1 MNRERAYV
9 AGRGAVSAFGVG
21 FPALARGVFG
31 GQRGLEPLRRLASV
45 ECLTEVAGE
54 VPEPVVDAAGGEA
67 GLALHMAIAAAKEAL
82 GEADTASIG
91 LVLSTTKADLG
102 GVQGKGE
109 GLGSPARLARRLGE
123 SLGLG
128 GPQAAVSCACSS
140 GGAATALAARWI
152 ERGHATRVLV
162 VGVDALTPFVLRG
175 FSSLLALDSQPCRPF
190 DRERAG
196 LSLGEGAAALLLS
209 ARENESLRGT
219 FIAGWGESNDANH
232 VTGPSRDGS
241 GLRLAAERALA
252 RAGIRPAEV
261 DAVHVHGTGTRYNDA
276 SEALALVGLFGGKTP
291 PAFGSKGQTGHAL
304 GATAVFEILLL
315 LEALHRGEV
324 PGNVGLEEPDVN
336 PALTLSQERVTLSR
350 ARYGLKVSAG
360 FGGINAAVVV
370 CAGPE

>member
-1 MNRERAYV
+1 MNRRRVYV

-21 FPALARGVFG
+21 FPALAQGVFE
-31 GQRGLEPLRRLASV
+31 GQRGLAPRRRLASV
-45 ECLTEVAGE
+45 PCLTEIAGE
-54 VPEPVVDAAGGEA
+54 VPEDVADAAGGA
-67 GLALHMAIAAAKEAL
+67 SLALHIAIAAAKEAL
-82 GEADTASIG
+82 GETDPSEVG

-102 GVQGKGE
+102 GVGCSGE
-109 GLGSPARLARRLGE
+109 GLGSPARLAKRLAE
-123 SLGLG
+123 TLALG

-152 ERGHATRVLV
+152 QRGHATRVLV
-162 VGVDALTPFVLRG
+162 VGVDVLTAFVLRG
-175 FSSLLALDSQPCRPF
+175 FSSLLALDPQPCRPF

-209 ARENESLRGT
+209 AREDEGQRGT
-219 FIAGWGESNDANH
+219 FVAGWGESNDANH

-252 RAGIRPAEV
+252 KAGIRPDQV

-276 SEALALVGLFGGKTP
+276 SEALALAGLFGGRTP
-291 PAFGSKGQTGHAL
+291 PAFGTKGQTGHAL

-315 LEALHRGEV
+315 IEALHRGEV
-324 PGNVGLEEPDVN
+324 PGNVGLEESDVD
-336 PALTLSQERVTLSR
+336 PALTLSREGVTLSR
-350 ARYGLKVSAG
+350 SRFGLKVSAG

-370 CAGPE
+370 CAGAD